1 MVNNSLQLDSV
12 FHCLADPTRRD
23 ILGAILTQ
31 DRTVSE
37 LVERY
42 SISFPAVSKH
52 LKVLE
57 KANLIR
63 KQKRGRVHMVSLAPE
78 TLKEADEYLEKYR
91 LMWQDRHDKL
101 EVLLTKGE

>member
-1 MVNNSLQLDSV
+1 MVNNSLQLDSI

-23 ILGAILTQ
+23 ILDAILTR
-31 DRTVSE
+31 DRTVGE

-63 KQKRGRVHMVSLAPE
+63 KQKRGRVNMVSLAPE
-78 TLKEADEYLEKYR
+78 TLKEADEYLDQYR
-91 LMWQDRHDKL
+91 LIWQSRHDKL
-101 EVLLTKGE
+101 EILLAKGE